1 MRAVTFDS
9 FSATPVVT
17 DVPEPAC
24 PPHAAVVRV
33 VATGVCRSDWHAWHG
48 HDDTVALPHVPG
60 HEFVGVVERVGDQV
74 RQWQPGTRVTAPFV
88 NACGAC
94 PTCIAGRQSICPNQ
108 TQPGFDRPGSFAEQV
123 VVHHADTNLV
133 AVPDAIDDATAAGLG
148 CRFATAYRA
157 VVNRARTAAGEH
169 VVVFGC
175 GGVGL
180 SAIVVAVSRGAR
192 VVAVDVSAEALALAR
207 TLGATTTVDA
217 RSDDVDEQIRV
228 ATDGGAHVVVEALG
242 RAPSSARASPRSAR
256 VVGTCRSDS
265 WRGRTPPRRSTSAG
279 SSDSSSNCSAATG
292 CPRTSTRRCSPR
304 SPTAGSTPHRWSVGR
319 SRSTRR
325 RRRSRRWTGRRRRRG
340 RRSSSCSRIRGGREA
355 PDQPGTGLPS
365 VEPSAASISPD
376 RCPGNVVTMPSMG
389 VEFDD
394 AAAGALIRATRSA
407 DGASTGQSG
416 ARR

>member
-1 MRAVTFDS
+1 MRAVTFDT
-9 FSATPVVT
+9 FSATPAVT
-17 DVPEPAC
+17 EVPDPAC

-60 HEFVGVVERVGDQV
+60 HEFVGVVEQVGGDV

-88 NACGAC
+88 NACGTC
-94 PTCIAGRQSICPNQ
+94 PTCTAGRQSICPNQ
-108 TQPGFDRPGSFAEQV
+108 TQPGFDRPGSFAERV

-180 SAIVVAVSRGAR
+180 SAIVVAVSRGAQ
-192 VVAVDVSAEALALAR
+192 VTAVDVSADALALAR

-217 RSDDVDEQIRV
+217 GTDDVDGQLRT

-242 RAPSSARASPRSAR
+242 RASLVRQGIAALRPGGRHVQVGLLAGEDATPQVDLGRVIGLELELLGSHGMSAHEYPAMLAEIAD
-256 VVGTCRSDS
+256 GTLDPTPLV
-265 WRGRTPPRRSTSAG
+265 GRTIGLEDAGAALAAMDRPATSAG
-279 SSDSSSNCSAATG
+279 T
-292 CPRTSTRRCSPR
+292 T
-304 SPTAGSTPHRWSVGR
+304 
-319 SRSTRR
+319 
-325 RRRSRRWTGRRRRRG
+325 
-340 RRSSSCSRIRGGREA
+340 
-355 PDQPGTGLPS
+355 
-365 VEPSAASISPD
+365 
-376 RCPGNVVTMPSMG
+376 VV
-389 VEFDD
+389 V
-394 AAAGALIRATRSA
+394 L
-407 DGASTGQSG
+407 
-416 ARR
+416 